1 MARPIW
7 KGTISFG
14 LVNVP
19 IALYPAERRSD
30 LHFSLLDSRDKAQV
44 RYQRVNEVTGEE
56 VPWDEVVKAYEYQDG
71 DFVVIEDEEFK
82 RVAVEATQTVEI
94 EAFVDEDEIEYV
106 YFDKPYYLVPGKK
119 GEKAYVLMRETL
131 RRAHTVG
138 IAKVVIR
145 ARQYLAALIPEGNA
159 LILDLLR
166 YKHEIRDISEYEIP
180 DKTIEEYNISERELQ
195 MAEKLVETMTTKWEP
210 ESFHDEY
217 RDALMQYI
225 ERKAKAGET
234 AVAAEPEAP
243 APEEKKGEI
252 IDIMD
257 LLKKSV
263 QQKAEQ
269 RPKKTASGGKKTGSS
284 RK

>member
-30 LHFSLLDSRDKAQV
+30 LQFSMLDSRNKARV
-44 RYQRVNEVTGEE
+44 KYQRVNEVTGEE
-56 VPWDEVVKAYEYQDG
+56 VPWDEVVKAYEYEDG
-71 DFVVIEDEEFK
+71 DFVIIEDEEFK
-82 RVAVEATQTVEI
+82 RVSVEATQTVDI
-94 EAFVDEDEIEYV
+94 EDFVDEDEVEYV

-131 RRAHTVG
+131 KRTKKVG

-145 ARQYLAALIPEGNA
+145 AKQYLAALIPEGNA

-166 YKHEIRDISEYEIP
+166 YHDEIRDVSEYEFP
-180 DKTIEEYNISERELQ
+180 DKPVEEYNISDKEID
-195 MAEKLVETMTTKWEP
+195 MAERLVETMTSKWEP
-210 ESFHDEY
+210 AKYRDEY
-217 RDALMQYI
+217 RDALMEYI
-225 ERKAKAGET
+225 ERKAKAGEM
-234 AVAAEPEAP
+234 AVPAEPEPVP
-243 APEEKKGEI
+243 AEQKGEI

-263 QQKAEQ
+263 QQKSEQ
-269 RPKKTASGGKKTGSS
+269 RPKRAARGGKRSAGS
-284 RK
+284 RG

>member
-1 MARPIW
+1 MARAIW

-30 LHFSLLDSRDKAQV
+30 LRFTLLDARNKAHV
-44 RYQRVNEVTGEE
+44 RYQRVNEATGEE
-56 VPWDEVVKAYEYQDG
+56 VPWDEVVKAYEYEEG
-71 DFVVIEDEEFK
+71 DFVIVEDEEFK
-82 RVAVEATQTVEI
+82 RVAVEATQTIEI
-94 EAFVDEDEIEYV
+94 EDFVDEDEIEYI
-106 YFDKPYYLVPGKK
+106 YFDKPYFLVPDKK

-131 RRAHTVG
+131 KRTHKVG

-145 ARQYLAALIPEGNA
+145 ARQYLAALIPQGNA

-166 YKHEIRDISEYEIP
+166 FQQELRDMSEYEFP
-180 DKTIEEYNISERELQ
+180 DKSLEVHRISDKEIE
-195 MAEKLVETMTTKWEP
+195 MAEKLVETMSGKWEP
-210 ESFHDEY
+210 QKYRDEY
-217 RDALMQYI
+217 RDALMEYI
-225 ERKAKAGET
+225 QRKAKAGET
-234 AVAAEPEAP
+234 AVAVEAAPE
-243 APEEKKGEI
+243 PEEKKGEI

-269 RPKKTASGGKKTGSS
+269 RPKKTKGGKKSASGG
-284 RK
+284 